1 MIRLNSFWSALFNN
15 NNKEE
20 EEEEEETVNGG
31 AATNY
36 KPTQHHKEIKV
47 REAL

>member
-1 MIRLNSFWSALFNN
+1 MLFNN
-15 NNKEE
+15 NNNK
-20 EEEEEETVNGG
+20 EEEEETVNGG

-47 REAL
+47 REALQGQP